1 VKLAQLQRIEL
12 LYNKT
17 DNSNV
22 ALSLANGAFVDKSV
36 DLKERFMDLL
46 KITFLA
52 TVQQESFKENPNLA
66 REDINQWVEQQTHG
80 WIEDF
85 LQPDQVTVFTK
96 LILVNA
102 LFFKGEWL
110 EKFDANLTEDGSFQ
124 CLAPNTIQTV
134 KMMKRVGKVP
144 FAAVD
149 DLQAKVLWLPF
160 SDNITELAIILPN
173 TKDGLPALEQ
183 LLRSNTS
190 RLFDVLRNSRGE
202 ETEVTL
208 SIPRMNVSSV
218 MDLKNILIETFKMED
233 LFDYSK
239 ADFTPMTSASGLAV
253 SSVVHKAE
261 FEMNE
266 EGATAAAATSV
277 EASVRS
283 LQQTLFTVDRPF
295 LLVLHGPQKM
305 PMFMGRIICLEE

>member
-1 VKLAQLQRIEL
+1 LQRIEL
-12 LYNKT
+12 LYNET
-17 DNSNV
+17 DNNKV

-36 DLKERFMDLL
+36 DLKKHFMNLL
-46 KITFLA
+46 KNTFLA
-52 TVQQESFKENPNLA
+52 TVQQESFKENPDQA
-66 REDINQWVEQQTHG
+66 RKDINE
-80 WIEDF
+80 WIEQRTHEWIKDL

-110 EKFDANLTEDGSFQ
+110 EKFDANLTESGTFQ
-124 CLAPNTIQTV
+124 CLAPNTLNNV
-134 KMMKRVGKVP
+134 KMMKRVGKLP

-149 DLQAKVLWLPF
+149 DLQAKILWLPF
-160 SDNITELAIILPN
+160 SDNITELAIVLPN
-173 TKDGLPALEQ
+173 AKDGLPALEQ

-190 RLFDVLRNSRGE
+190 RLFDILRNSRGDE
-202 ETEVTL
+202 REITL
-208 SIPRMNVSSV
+208 SIPRMKVSSQ
-218 MDLKNILIETFKMED
+218 MDLKNILSETFHMTD
-233 LFDYSK
+233 LFDFAK

-261 FEMNE
+261 FEMDE

-277 EASVRS
+277 EVGVRS
-283 LQQTLFTVDRPF
+283 MQETLFTVDRPF